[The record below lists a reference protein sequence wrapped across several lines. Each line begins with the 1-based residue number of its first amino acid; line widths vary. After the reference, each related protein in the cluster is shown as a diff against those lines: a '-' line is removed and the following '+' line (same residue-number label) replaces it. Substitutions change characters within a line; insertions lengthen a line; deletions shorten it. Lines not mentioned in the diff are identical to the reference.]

1 VQIVYQHTDIHAMLV
16 PTHDLLGLLKSPKTT
31 QRNPKF
37 PPKSPTMSTR
47 PDSAPTPPNIGEG
60 KRGKA
65 GHIAYLL
72 RQAQGSVRH
81 AHDRN
86 LAAID
91 LTAPQFIVLTLVNA
105 YPSTSGAELARIAQL
120 TPQTMNLI
128 VRKLERDGY
137 IKRSE
142 PGAHGRV
149 LQQILTTSGKSKLRQ
164 ARLIAD
170 AVETKI
176 VAGLSA
182 GDEAIIRNWLT
193 NVAIGLD
200 KNET

>member
-1 VQIVYQHTDIHAMLV
+1 MKIFTR
-16 PTHDLLGLLKSPKTT
+16 DLLGLLNLPLSTPKYLHKSV
-31 QRNPKF
+31 
-37 PPKSPTMSTR
+37 TMSKLLN
-47 PDSAPTPPNIGEG
+47 SASMPPNVGEG

-72 RQAQGSVRH
+72 RQAQGAVRH
-81 AHDRN
+81 ALDQD

-91 LTAPQFIVLTLVNA
+91 LTAPQFIVLTLVDA

-128 VRKLERDGY
+128 VRKLERDSFL
-137 IKRSE
+137 KRSE

-149 LQQILTTSGKSKLRQ
+149 LRQLLTTSGKSKLRQ

-170 AVETKI
+170 AVEAKI
-176 VAGLSA
+176 VEGLGTS
-182 GDEAIIRNWLT
+182 DEAIIRNWLT
-193 NVAIGLD
+193 NVAINL
-200 KNET
+200 NRH